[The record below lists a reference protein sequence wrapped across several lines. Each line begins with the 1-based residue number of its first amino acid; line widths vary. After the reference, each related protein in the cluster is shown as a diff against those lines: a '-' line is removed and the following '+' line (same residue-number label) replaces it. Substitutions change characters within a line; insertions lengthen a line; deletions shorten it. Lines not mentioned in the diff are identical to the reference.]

1 VSTTT
6 FNYRVTIEG
15 QDPFDVV
22 ADQRD
27 IAAFELQPFGC
38 PFYEV
43 ATRPF
48 TFARFISFRSARRNG
63 KYAGTWDEFGDQCV
77 SVESL
82 DEEGEAPEADPGSP
96 AVSAGS

>member
-1 VSTTT
+1 VSTTI

-15 QDPFDVV
+15 QDSFEIV

-38 PFYEV
+38 AFYEV
-43 ATRPF
+43 GSRPF
-48 TFARFISFRSARRNG
+48 TFARFISFRAAKRNG
-63 KYAGTWDEFGDQCV
+63 KYTGTWDEFCDQCV

-82 DEEGEAPEADPGSP
+82 DEEDAPQPDPGSP